1 MRNDKAPPLGSFYYI
16 PCLGRRGLTMKV
28 KWEGSEFDY
37 MRLSRGIVHLTQTSA
52 VKQAANFIAQSSLGG
67 N

>member
-1 MRNDKAPPLGSFYYI
+1 MKKLCAPRLGQVYYC
-16 PCLGRRGLTMKV
+16 PQPAGRSLYLKL

-37 MRLSRGIVHLTQTSA
+37 TRLSRGVVHSSAVSA
-52 VKQAANFIAQSSLGG
+52 VKQAAKMIELSLE